1 MSTPLKAKNKKK
13 KRKKIVSPLASIPRI
28 FVSTN
33 SRKLL
38 VWLEF
43 FTEQPFLNLNKNSI

>member
-13 KRKKIVSPLASIPRI
+13 KRKKIVNPLASIPRI